1 MQQVVDISRCYTCV
15 LQSENVRW
23 AHSVAQYR
31 EQEET
36 LSGDVLLTAA
46 FISYAGSFSKKY
58 RRELLES
65 LWMPFLRNQRVFMLL
80 ILYFLQ
86 NCPQQSVLNARHL
99 LYTYTVTFHFILLI
113 SPSHPF
119 IRHQSP

>member
-1 MQQVVDISRCYTCV
+1 M
-15 LQSENVRW
+15 RW

-58 RRELLES
+58 RRELLEN
-65 LWMPFLRNQRVFMLL
+65 LWMPFLRNQKV
-80 ILYFLQ
+80 
-86 NCPQQSVLNARHL
+86 SV
-99 LYTYTVTFHFILLI
+99 
-113 SPSHPF
+113 S
-119 IRHQSP
+119 